1 MDRWHNFIPNGSFRN
16 PGKKPGYAD
25 LILWG
30 KDQVWVWEFKHKG
43 GRAEDTGGPQL
54 DNYIKYLRIK
64 LKKEGDDRKV
74 EKGFNFFL
82 SQAGPNLTDPT
93 EDVFVESSFYK
104 GIELY
109 WAKKREEQDSTSSGS
124 NANVLKRLGA
134 AGLLL
139 GAVVVAGL
147 AAADDATG
155 VGVVDDAPAGAIIGG
170 LMTQPDYMLGA

>member
-1 MDRWHNFIPNGSFRN
+1 
-16 PGKKPGYAD
+16 
-25 LILWG
+25 
-30 KDQVWVWEFKHKG
+30 
-43 GRAEDTGGPQL
+43 
-54 DNYIKYLRIK
+54 LRIK